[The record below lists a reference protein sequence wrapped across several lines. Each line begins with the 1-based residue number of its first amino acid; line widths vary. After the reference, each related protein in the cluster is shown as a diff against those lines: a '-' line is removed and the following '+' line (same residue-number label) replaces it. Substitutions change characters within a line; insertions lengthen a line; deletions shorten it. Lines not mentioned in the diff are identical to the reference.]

1 MLMKVGEF
9 GRREVVVASAHE
21 LVTEVA
27 RRMRAHH
34 VGSVVVVEHA
44 LGARIPVG
52 VVTDRDIV
60 VGLVA
65 LDPARIERA
74 VVSELLVGKVVTA
87 REDEDLDDAISRM
100 RSHGVRRLPI
110 VTESGTLV
118 GIVSAWLGCTASCY
132 RASCCTTSTSCGPSV
147 SATRPTA
154 SRRAAGCSTPTPVC
168 RA

>member
-27 RRMRAHH
+27 QRMRAHH

-74 VVSELLVGKVVTA
+74 VVSDLLVGKVVTA

-118 GIVSAWLGCTASCY
+118 GII
-132 RASCCTTSTSCGPSV
+132 SV
-147 SATRPTA
+147 DDLVDHLAEQISRLAALLCDQRERERHARPTRGTVL
-154 SRRAAGCSTPTPVC
+154 RRKDPPED
-168 RA
+168 